1 MERQRTIG
9 FRLAR
14 IAAALVVAV
23 PAALSMTTTADAATC
38 TATGF
43 VRDSINLT
51 AAKIG
56 GTVSGS
62 LDATGCDIG
71 VYLATPGSMTAGAQI
86 FGARYFGVV
95 NDGTSVTVEGAS
107 VHDIGNKPFDGTQH
121 GVAVYF
127 TNGGTGTIDGNTVS
141 AYQKGGIVAN
151 GPATTATITNNTVT
165 GLGPV
170 GFIAGNGIQVSRGA
184 VAEVRGNTISN
195 NFYTGEVGVGPNP
208 GDRNPEG
215 WEYFST
221 GLLLFEAGAGTKTSD
236 NQFSGNQHNFANV
249 PKQHREPVVRA

>member
-1 MERQRTIG
+1 MLKKEEEMERTIG
-9 FRLAR
+9 YQVAR
-14 IAAALVVAV
+14 IITALLVAIPSSLAIATV
-23 PAALSMTTTADAATC
+23 TAGATTCLPTTFD
-38 TATGF
+38 
-43 VRDSINLT
+43 RDSHLLT
-51 AAKIG
+51 AAQIG
-56 GTVSGS
+56 GTVSGT
-62 LDATGCDIG
+62 LDASGCDIG
-71 VYLATPGSMTAGAQI
+71 VYFASPGSVTVGAQI

-107 VHDIGNKPFDGTQH
+107 VHHIGNAPFDGAQH
-121 GVAVYF
+121 GVGIYF
-127 TNGGTGTIDGNTVS
+127 TNGGTGTIDGNTVW

-151 GPATTATITNNTVT
+151 GAATTATITNNTVT

-170 GFIAGNGIQVSRGA
+170 VYIAGNGIQVSRGA

-221 GLLLFEAGAGTKTSD
+221 GLLLFEAGAGTKTAD

-249 PKQHREPVVRA
+249 P

>member
-1 MERQRTIG
+1 
-9 FRLAR
+9 L
-14 IAAALVVAV
+14 LVAV
-23 PAALSMTTTADAATC
+23 PSTFAITTVTAATTC
-38 TATGF
+38 LPTTFSRDGF
-43 VRDSINLT
+43 FLT
-51 AAKIG
+51 AAQIG
-56 GTVSGS
+56 GGVSGT
-62 LDATGCDIG
+62 LDASGCDIG
-71 VYLATPGSMTAGAQI
+71 VYFASPGSVTAGAQI

-95 NDGTSVTVEGAS
+95 NDGTSVTVQGAS
-107 VHDIGNKPFDGTQH
+107 IHDIGNKPFDGSQH
-121 GVAVYF
+121 GVGIYF
-127 TNGGTGTIDGNTVS
+127 TNGGTGTIVGNTVS

-151 GPATTATITNNTVT
+151 GTNATSGAATTATITNNTVT

-170 GFIAGNGIQVSRGA
+170 VFIAGNGIQVSRGA

-236 NQFSGNQHNFANV
+236 NQFLGNQHNFANV
-249 PKQHREPVVRA
+249 P

>member
-1 MERQRTIG
+1 MGKLQTIG
-9 FRLAR
+9 YRLAR
-14 IAAALVVAV
+14 ITVALTVAI
-23 PAALSMTTTADAATC
+23 PAGLSATTAGAATC

-43 VRDSINLT
+43 VRDGINLT
-51 AAKIG
+51 AAQIG

-71 VYLATPGSMTAGAQI
+71 VYYATPGSVTSGAQI

-107 VHDIGNKPFDGTQH
+107 IHNIGNAPFDGTQH
-121 GVAVYF
+121 GVGVYF
-127 TNGGTGTIDGNTVS
+127 TNGGSGVIDGNTVS
-141 AYQKGGIVAN
+141 AYQKGGIVVN
-151 GPATTATITNNTVT
+151 GAGTTASVTNNAVS

-170 GFIAGNGIQVSRGA
+170 VFIAQNGIQVSRGA
-184 VAEVRGNTISN
+184 VATVRGNDIFD

-208 GDRNPEG
+208 GGQNPEG
-215 WEYFST
+215 FEFFST

-249 PKQHREPVVRA
+249 P

>member
-1 MERQRTIG
+1 MGKLQTIG
-9 FRLAR
+9 YRLAR
-14 IAAALVVAV
+14 ITVALTVAI
-23 PAALSMTTTADAATC
+23 PAGLSATTAGAATC

-43 VRDSINLT
+43 VRDGINLT
-51 AAKIG
+51 AAQIG

-71 VYLATPGSMTAGAQI
+71 VYYATPGSVTSGAQI

-107 VHDIGNKPFDGTQH
+107 IHDIGNKPFDGTQH
-121 GVAVYF
+121 GVGVYF
-127 TNGGTGTIDGNTVS
+127 TNGGSGAVDGNRVS
-141 AYQKGGIVAN
+141 AYQKGGIVVN
-151 GPATTATITNNTVT
+151 GAGTTATVTNNTVS

-170 GFIAGNGIQVSRGA
+170 VFIAQNGIQVSRGA
-184 VAEVRGNTISN
+184 VAAVRGNSISD

-208 GDRNPEG
+208 GGQNPEG

-221 GLLLFEAGAGTKTSD
+221 GLLLFEAGAGTKTAD

-249 PKQHREPVVRA
+249 P

>member
-1 MERQRTIG
+1 MERLRTIG

-23 PAALSMTTTADAATC
+23 PAGLSMTTTAEAATC

-51 AAKIG
+51 AGQIG

-71 VYLATPGSMTAGAQI
+71 VYFANPGSVTPGAQV
-86 FGARYFGVV
+86 FGARYYGVV

-107 VHDIGNKPFDGTQH
+107 IHDIGNTPFDGTQH
-121 GVAVYF
+121 GVGVYF
-127 TNGGTGTIDGNTVS
+127 TNGGSGVIDGNTVW
-141 AYQKGGIVAN
+141 AYQKGAIVVN
-151 GPATTATITNNTVT
+151 GEGTTASVTNNAVS

-170 GFIAGNGIQVSRGA
+170 VFIAQNGIQVSRGA
-184 VAEVRGNTISN
+184 VATVRGNSIAA
-195 NFYTGEVGVGPNP
+195 NFYTGEAGVPN
-208 GDRNPEG
+208 
-215 WEYFST
+215 S
-221 GLLLFEAGAGTKTSD
+221 A
-236 NQFSGNQHNFANV
+236 
-249 PKQHREPVVRA
+249 

>member
-1 MERQRTIG
+1 MERTIG
-9 FRLAR
+9 YQVAR
-14 IAAALVVAV
+14 IITALLVAV
-23 PAALSMTTTADAATC
+23 PSTFAIATVTASATTCLPTTFSRD
-38 TATGF
+38 GF
-43 VRDSINLT
+43 FLT
-51 AAKIG
+51 AAQIG
-56 GTVSGS
+56 GTVSGT
-62 LDATGCDIG
+62 LDASGCDIG
-71 VYLATPGSMTAGAQI
+71 VYFTTPGTVTAGAQI
-86 FGARYFGVV
+86 FGARYFGVL
-95 NDGTSVTVEGAS
+95 NDGTSVTVQGAS
-107 VHDIGNKPFDGTQH
+107 IHDIGNKPFDGTQH

-127 TNGGTGTIDGNTVS
+127 TNGGTGTIDSNAVS

-151 GPATTATITNNTVT
+151 GAATTATITNNTVT

-221 GLLLFEAGAGTKTSD
+221 GLLLFEAGAGTKTAG

-249 PKQHREPVVRA
+249 P